1 MKEIEFVFLTEPKP
15 IQSVRFCRFG
25 EHVRTYQPKSNI
37 EWKNFIRLSAS
48 KQIPENW
55 EPLEGA
61 IGIKVDFVFSPLR
74 SFSKK
79 TTENVQYI
87 CMENIRSSG
96 GIRSNVVCI
105 SLGEST
111 DVDLYDSLVTWQTKG
126 SYNGQPINAGE
137 YENDAGTMSLFR
149 SDSTQRDYGQLALY
163 SLILFDRTLTDAE
176 IDWVKANLVAPP
188 GKDYLRL
195 SDGILLKDGSPLLL
209 KDGAPLA
216 LKRIENTD

>member
-25 EHVRTYQPKSNI
+25 ERVRTYQPKSNI

-79 TTENVQYI
+79 TTAAIFAGYKVFKE
-87 CMENIRSSG
+87 
-96 GIRSNVVCI
+96 
-105 SLGEST
+105 T
-111 DVDLYDSLVTWQTKG
+111 KPDLCD
-126 SYNGQPINAGE
+126 N
-137 YENDAGTMSLFR
+137 
-149 SDSTQRDYGQLALY
+149 
-163 SLILFDRTLTDAE
+163 
-176 IDWVKANLVAPP
+176 
-188 GKDYLRL
+188 
-195 SDGILLKDGSPLLL
+195 LLKGLCDALSGICWRDDSQICKVESEKYFGNSPMIIIKAKEIGLEKKEDSPDLFVD
-209 KDGAPLA
+209 K
-216 LKRIENTD
+216 IS